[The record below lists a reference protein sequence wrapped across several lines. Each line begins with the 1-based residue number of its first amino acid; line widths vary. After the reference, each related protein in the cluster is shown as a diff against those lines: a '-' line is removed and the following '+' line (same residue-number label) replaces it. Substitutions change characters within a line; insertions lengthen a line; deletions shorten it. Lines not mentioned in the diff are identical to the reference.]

1 MVHIEI
7 NLHKPEERKIHF
19 DILNKILGK
28 IKITGCIWNIITTL
42 PNWLMGTQVAP
53 FPWAIGKAGD
63 CCVNSD

>member
-7 NLHKPEERKIHF
+7 NLHKPEDRKIHF

-42 PNWLMGTQVAP
+42 SNWLMGHSLLHSLGLLEKLEISV
-53 FPWAIGKAGD
+53 
-63 CCVNSD
+63 